1 LCSEVLVVIAFM
13 GRSWGAFSPAHQIS
27 PMALCLFQTFRPT
40 TEKITSVRNVPLKRF
55 ALSLALLR
63 PRGRNRV
70 DDGKFLGTKTGC
82 CRGKIPFSIVKQACR
97 EFRRKDQSCLSL
109 RKGVR
114 STSGIAIRVLHIRT
128 RLPQC
133 PVLQFPRLG
142 GRMHIYYEWSE
153 AKHADNTS

>member
-1 LCSEVLVVIAFM
+1 MLGSSCRHSVHGQILGRIFSRPPDIAD
-13 GRSWGAFSPAHQIS
+13 GTLPFSDVQADHRKDHQR
-27 PMALCLFQTFRPT
+27 QKRP
-40 TEKITSVRNVPLKRF
+40 PKRF
-55 ALSLALLR
+55 ALSLASLR
-63 PRGRNRV
+63 PRRRNRV

-82 CRGKIPFSIVKQACR
+82 GGGKIPFSIVKQACR